1 MTDRN
6 RQQIWFNYR
15 FHPFP
20 LRQQFAEL
28 LGGYIAGSLAIMSDA
43 AHLLSDCI
51 SFIVALVAICLSK
64 KSPDNYMTFGYKR
77 VGKCVAYRNRKRLKW
92 MFFFFFHSIC
102 DLFCAIVFSIDRGT
116 WGHHIHTGNLDFD
129 YVPILLCAESYAVS
143 GLWHWCRY
151 NDYRFADRHCH
162 KYFVSGARHECSCS
176 NT

>member
-77 VGKCVAYRNRKRLKW
+77 VGKCVAYRHRKRLKW
-92 MFFFFFHSIC
+92 MFFFFHSIC
-102 DLFCAIVFSIDRGT
+102 DLF
-116 WGHHIHTGNLDFD
+116 
-129 YVPILLCAESYAVS
+129 S
-143 GLWHWCRY
+143 G
-151 NDYRFADRHCH
+151 YRFLHWQRYLGPSYPYWEFGFWLRS
-162 KYFVSGARHECSCS
+162 YFTLLWIVCCIRTLTLMPIQWLSFRW
-176 NT
+176 